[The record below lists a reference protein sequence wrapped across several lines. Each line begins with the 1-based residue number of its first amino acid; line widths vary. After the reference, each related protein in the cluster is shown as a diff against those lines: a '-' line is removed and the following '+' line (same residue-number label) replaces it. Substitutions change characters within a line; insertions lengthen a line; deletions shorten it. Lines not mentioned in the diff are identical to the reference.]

1 MFRTDI
7 ALKETYAEHLRKE
20 GQGVSIDVP
29 ADEYGGTIDVLT
41 EREIIFCALE
51 LTTERAIALK
61 SQLNFYGKFAPS
73 RKKVAVV
80 QTIVEATAAEQLS
93 ATGIKIVNISLPST
107 PALRTQPRSK
117 PPSQISAAKKF
128 IYRYP
133 ALDSVQGGDG
143 LSLAAIAFI
152 IVFSIG
158 FIGAV
163 VF

>member
-80 QTIVEATAAEQLS
+80 QGA
-93 ATGIKIVNISLPST
+93 GIAGML
-107 PALRTQPRSK
+107 
-117 PPSQISAAKKF
+117 
-128 IYRYP
+128 
-133 ALDSVQGGDG
+133 
-143 LSLAAIAFI
+143 
-152 IVFSIG
+152 
-158 FIGAV
+158 IGAAV
-163 VF
+163 SSAVASTTPWAYPGEAHVTLVQQ